1 MARLWIVLRRK
12 QKIWKQ
18 AVVEVGK
25 TEGCEAVREALTR
38 ACAELDIPR
47 PIWLAKNESD
57 MEAFG
62 RSFFTQDHFIEAVE
76 FDRLELEWLREGA
89 KSRDPRND
97 FS

>member
-1 MARLWIVLRRK
+1 MARLWVVLRRK

-18 AVVEVGK
+18 AVVEG
-25 TEGCEAVREALTR
+25 AADAHEALTR

-62 RSFFTQDHFIEAVE
+62 RSFFTQDHFIEVID